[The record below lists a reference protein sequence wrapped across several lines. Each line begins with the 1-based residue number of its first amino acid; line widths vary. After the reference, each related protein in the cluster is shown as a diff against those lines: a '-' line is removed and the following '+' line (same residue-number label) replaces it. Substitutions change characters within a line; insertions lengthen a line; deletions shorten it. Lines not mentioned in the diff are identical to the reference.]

1 MKLLMY
7 GYKSHSYKRQ
17 IYLNIRIILYETLR
31 CMFGSEHFFEC
42 NLLNMNLYPRY
53 IEANTLYC
61 IFNINVPF
69 LKQISSSD
77 LMFIQNS
84 DGDAFQ
90 SFRYELK

>member
-17 IYLNIRIILYETLR
+17 IDLNIRIILYEPLG
-31 CMFGSEHFFEC
+31 CMFGSEHFFVS
-42 NLLNMNLYPRY
+42 NLLNMNLYPRD
-53 IEANTLYC
+53 IEANTLNC
-61 IFNINVPF
+61 IFNINVLF

-77 LMFIQNS
+77 LIFIQNS

-90 SFRYELK
+90 SFRTELK